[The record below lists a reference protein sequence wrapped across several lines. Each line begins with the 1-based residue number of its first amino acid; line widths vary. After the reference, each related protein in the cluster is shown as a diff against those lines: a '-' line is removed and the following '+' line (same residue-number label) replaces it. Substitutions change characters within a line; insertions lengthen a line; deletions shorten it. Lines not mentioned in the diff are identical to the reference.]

1 MTFSEA
7 EWEVLTSANEDLCG
21 LYEAVWSMR
30 TMFPD
35 ATEQELRKTAYDAMV
50 SLIQKGVVELSW
62 TTARNEN
69 ITTVAT
75 EEALRL
81 LGDESLW
88 EPPEWEAKF
97 LAFGATDK
105 GQRAWRKS
113 SPPITLPVD
122 R

>member
-62 TTARNEN
+62 TTARDDNME
-69 ITTVAT
+69 TVAT
-75 EEALRL
+75 EEALTL
-81 LGDESLW
+81 LDDERRW

-105 GQRAWRKS
+105 GQRAWRTAK
-113 SPPITLPVD
+113 PPSTTAA